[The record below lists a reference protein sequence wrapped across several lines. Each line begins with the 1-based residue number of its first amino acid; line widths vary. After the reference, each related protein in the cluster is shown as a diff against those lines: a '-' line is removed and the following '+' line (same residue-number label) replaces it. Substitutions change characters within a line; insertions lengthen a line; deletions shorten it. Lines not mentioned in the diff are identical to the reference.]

1 MTFLR
6 REFPMLT
13 DGRVSDVGL
22 AIHSLGLNYLAA
34 FGRELGCPAVTE
46 FPLVSED
53 SVPLGRQPDF
63 TGLEVRPDVVWFNRQ
78 SRAPVLLA
86 EFERYDEVPA
96 KRRLILEK
104 AENLVLAHH
113 LSPGQE
119 RILLLAL
126 WTFTGARVSGL
137 AEISTHVRSGFR
149 RSGSTPING
158 LSGDVRFLVATFLF
172 ARHGPSL
179 TLKEIQV

>member
-1 MTFLR
+1 MAFLG

-13 DGRVSDVGL
+13 EGRVADVGL

-34 FGRELGCPAVTE
+34 LGRELGCPAVTE
-46 FPLVSED
+46 FPLVPGD
-53 SVPLGRQPDF
+53 SPLYDQTDF
-63 TGLEVRPDVVWFNRQ
+63 SGLEVRPDVVWFNRQ

-113 LSPGQE
+113 LSPGQQ
-119 RILLLAL
+119 RILLLSL
-126 WTFTGARVSGL
+126 WTFTGVRVSGL
-137 AEISTHVRSGFR
+137 AEISTHIRSGFR

-158 LSGDVRFLVATFLF
+158 LPGDVRFLVATFLF